1 MGEIRKVLFPTDF
14 SQGADEVLS
23 FAVSVAEKYC
33 AEIDVLHV
41 VHQIADMT
49 NFYVPHMSFDV
60 IEAEMEDAARTNLEK
75 MCRDKL
81 EGKVAYSIC
90 IRKGIPYR
98 EIISASEER
107 DSDIIVMGTHGYT
120 AIDHVLFGSTAEK
133 VVRNSKV
140 PVLTVRPKKV

>member
-1 MGEIRKVLFPTDF
+1 MNEIRKILFPTDF

-23 FAVSVAEKYC
+23 YAISMAEKYN
-33 AEIDVLHV
+33 AEINILHV

-75 MCRDKL
+75 VCGERL
-81 EGKVAYSIC
+81 EGKLAYNIC

-98 EIISASEER
+98 EIISATEELGT
-107 DSDIIVMGTHGYT
+107 DIIVMGTHGHKG
-120 AIDHVLFGSTAEK
+120 IDHVLFGSTAEK

-140 PVLTVRPKKV
+140 PVLTVRPKAA

>member
-1 MGEIRKVLFPTDF
+1 MAKISKVLFPTDF

-23 FAVSVAEKYC
+23 YAISMAEKFG
-33 AEIDVLHV
+33 AEIDILHV

-75 MCRDKL
+75 VCSEKL
-81 EGKVAYSIC
+81 DGKVAYSIC
-90 IRKGIPYR
+90 IRKGIPHR
-98 EIISASEER
+98 EILSMSEELG
-107 DSDIIVMGTHGYT
+107 SDMIVMGTHGYT

-140 PVLTVRPKKV
+140 PVLTVRPEVV

>member
-1 MGEIRKVLFPTDF
+1 MKEIRKILYPTDF

-23 FAVSVAEKYC
+23 YAISVAEKYG
-33 AEIDVLHV
+33 AKIDLLHV

-60 IEAEMEDAARTNLEK
+60 IEKEMEDAARANLEK
-75 MCRDKL
+75 VCSEKL
-81 EGKVAYSIC
+81 EGKIAYSIC

-98 EIISASEER
+98 EIISASEEGG
-107 DSDIIVMGTHGYT
+107 SDIIVMGTHGYT

-140 PVLTVRPKKV
+140 PVLTVRPKTV